1 MMAEAALPEIDLV
14 SPENWQNTPALLGD
28 MVRSS
33 PLARLAQM
41 GTLVV
46 LSADG
51 VEEVLKDPRMLASG
65 TKPLESS
72 GIFEG
77 PLYDWWSRIVVQ
89 SNPPIHAR
97 LRGLLNRA
105 FTPRRAEAMRPR
117 VAQIARELLE
127 KGRSSPSLDVTGRFA
142 HEIPVRIISEML
154 GVPPNDYEIF
164 GHWSDEIGMAFAT
177 VITPEAR
184 QRIEKALSNLNRYVA
199 ELIAVRRATPED
211 DLISALIEAEEAGD
225 RLSQEELLAMVS
237 NLIFAGHDTTKGLI
251 SVTMKLLSDHPEQLE
266 ALWADPDLIPNA
278 VEEILR
284 FEPIAMMTV
293 RTAAEDLEVLGE
305 PVKEG
310 ESVILA
316 IPAANR
322 DPAVFDAP
330 DHFDV
335 TRPIQKHLSF
345 GQGAHFCL
353 GASLARVEAQEALR
367 SVVETGCRVEVID
380 PPPRWIPYATIR
392 GFESLRVALR
402 N

>member
-1 MMAEAALPEIDLV
+1 MTEVALPEIDLV
-14 SPENWQNTPALLGD
+14 SPENWQNAPELFGE
-28 MVRSS
+28 MVRNG
-33 PLARLAQM
+33 PLARLAHT

-46 LSADG
+46 LSAQG
-51 VEEVLKDPRMLASG
+51 VEDVLRDPRMLASG
-65 TKPLESS
+65 TKPLESL
-72 GIFEG
+72 GIVDG

-89 SNPPIHAR
+89 SNPPVHPR

-117 VAQIARELLE
+117 VAEISQELLAE
-127 KGRSSPSLDVTGRFA
+127 GRDNGSLDVTGRFA

-154 GVPPNDYEIF
+154 GVPKNDHEIF

-184 QRIEKALSNLNRYVA
+184 QRIEKALSNLNGYV
-199 ELIAVRRATPED
+199 ENLIADRRAAPKD

-225 RLSQEELLAMVS
+225 RLSQDELLAMVS

-293 RTAAEDLEVLGE
+293 RTASEDLEVLGE
-305 PVKEG
+305 HVKIG

-322 DPAVFDAP
+322 DPNVYDGP

-335 TRPIQKHLSF
+335 TRPIEKHLSF

-367 SVVETGCRVEVID
+367 SVVQMGCRVEVID

-392 GFESLRVALR
+392 GFESLRVSLR

>member
-211 DLISALIEAEEAGD
+211 DLISALIEAEEAGE

-293 RTAAEDLEVLGE
+293 RTAADDHEVLGE
-305 PVKEG
+305 PVKAG

-322 DPAVFDAP
+322 DPAAFDAP

>member
-1 MMAEAALPEIDLV
+1 MTEVALPEIDLV
-14 SPENWQNTPALLGD
+14 SPENWQNAPELFGE
-28 MVRSS
+28 MVRGA
-33 PLARLAQM
+33 PLARLAHV

-46 LSADG
+46 LSAKG
-51 VEEVLKDPRMLASG
+51 VEDVLRDPRMLASG

-72 GIFEG
+72 GIVDG

-89 SNPPIHAR
+89 SNPPVHPR

-105 FTPRRAEAMRPR
+105 FTPRRAEAMRPE
-117 VAQIARELLE
+117 VAKIAAELLAE
-127 KGRSSPSLDVTGRFA
+127 GRDNGSLDVTGRFA

-154 GVPPNDYEIF
+154 GVPKNDHEIF

-177 VITPEAR
+177 MITPEAR
-184 QRIEKALSNLNRYVA
+184 QRIEKALSNLNGYVA
-199 ELIAVRRATPED
+199 DLIADRRAAPKD

-225 RLSQEELLAMVS
+225 RLNPDELLAMVS

-293 RTAAEDLEVLGE
+293 RTASEDLEVLGE
-305 PVKEG
+305 PLKTG

-322 DPAVFDAP
+322 DPRVFDAP
-330 DHFDV
+330 ERFDV
-335 TRPIQKHLSF
+335 TRQVQKHLSF

-367 SVVETGCRVEVID
+367 SVVQTGCRVEVID

-392 GFESLRVALR
+392 GFESLRVSLR

>member
-1 MMAEAALPEIDLV
+1 MAEAALPELDLI

-28 MVRSS
+28 MVRNS
-33 PLARLAQM
+33 PLARLTHM

-51 VEEVLKDPRMLASG
+51 VEDVLKSPRMLASG

-72 GIFEG
+72 GIFGG

-89 SNPPIHAR
+89 ANPPIHGR

-117 VAQIARELLE
+117 VTQVARELLE
-127 KGRSSPSLDVTGRFA
+127 KGRGSEGLDVKGSFA

-154 GVPPNDYEIF
+154 GVPQNDHEIF
-164 GHWSDEIGMAFAT
+164 GRWSDEIGMAFAT
-177 VITPEAR
+177 QITPEAR
-184 QRIEKALSNLNRYVA
+184 QRIEKALSNLNGYVA
-199 ELIAVRRATPED
+199 ELIAVRRAAPED

-305 PVKEG
+305 PVKAG
-310 ESVILA
+310 DSVILA

-330 DHFDV
+330 DQFDV
-335 TRPIQKHLSF
+335 ARPVQKHLSF

-353 GASLARVEAQEALR
+353 GASLARVEAQEVLR
-367 SVVETGCRVEVID
+367 SVVETRCRVEVID
-380 PPPRWIPYATIR
+380 PPPRWVPYATIR
-392 GFESLRVALR
+392 GFETLRVVLR